1 MPDDRTGRSH
11 RTQAQADAANY
22 RREQA
27 ARQESAARHAREVAE
42 IQRRHREKS
51 ERQQSQTPVQDAASQ
66 QLRQAMDNY
75 FKSYKE
81 KSDRVA
87 DALLEE
93 DRRER
98 VKISSGE

>member
-1 MPDDRTGRSH
+1 
-11 RTQAQADAANY
+11 
-22 RREQA
+22 
-27 ARQESAARHAREVAE
+27 
-42 IQRRHREKS
+42 
-51 ERQQSQTPVQDAASQ
+51 VQDAASQ
-66 QLRQAMDNY
+66 QLRQATDNY